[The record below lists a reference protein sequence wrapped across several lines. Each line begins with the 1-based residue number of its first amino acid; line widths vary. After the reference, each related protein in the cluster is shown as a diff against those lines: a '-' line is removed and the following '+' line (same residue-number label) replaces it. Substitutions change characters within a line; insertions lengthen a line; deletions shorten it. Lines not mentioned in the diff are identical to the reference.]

1 MGLLTKLFGSHS
13 EKAIR
18 QITPVVDKI
27 EALADRYAAM
37 PEDELKSQTAI
48 FKKIGQRGRLGRYF
62 TEAFAVVREAS
73 RRVIGLYHY
82 RVQLIGGVVLHQGF
96 IAEMKTGEGK
106 TFGRHAAGLP

>member
-37 PEDELKSQTAI
+37 PEEELKSQNAI
-48 FKKIGQRGRLGRYF
+48 FK
-62 TEAFAVVREAS
+62 
-73 RRVIGLYHY
+73 
-82 RVQLIGGVVLHQGF
+82 
-96 IAEMKTGEGK
+96 
-106 TFGRHAAGLP
+106 